1 MTETVRLYRPTGP
14 EELALVEQSNWES
27 WPPRL
32 SDQPIFYP
40 VLNEDYANKIAKE
53 WNAKF
58 SGTGY
63 VTTFLVEKEYLDKF
77 QVQQV
82 GGKTI
87 LEYWIP
93 AEELE
98 EFNKHVVGKI
108 IIINKFTKTV
118 D

>member
-1 MTETVRLYRPTGP
+1 METVRLYRPTGP
-14 EELALVEQSNWES
+14 EELALVEQSNWTN

-32 SDQPIFYP
+32 PDQPIFYP
-40 VLNEDYANKIAKE
+40 VLNEDYANKIARE
-53 WNAKF
+53 WNVKF
-58 SGTGY
+58 SGVGY

-77 QVQQV
+77 EVQQV

-98 EFNKHVVGKI
+98 EFNKHIVGKI
-108 IIINKFTKTV
+108 AVSNKFTQTT